1 VKAAPPVTA
10 AVIDVRR
17 RTGALLGV
25 VVLAHVILISTQVNT
40 RTGRSAFDAVL
51 FGVFGEAQRLVAS
64 LSGGAS
70 SLWARYVALRGVHE
84 ENAALRA
91 QLSTIEIRLQEQ
103 RALALRA
110 ERLQALLDLR
120 QTLGQRTVAAQ
131 IIAGDATA
139 FFRTVTIDRGA
150 NDGVATDA
158 AVISPHGVVGR
169 VVGRPAA
176 RAARVQLL
184 VDRNAGIGAVIER
197 SRAGGVVV
205 GDEGQMLR
213 MEYVSNLAD
222 VRPGDLVVSSG
233 LDGIYPKGFVI
244 GEVMSA
250 ERGAGLYHAI
260 RLRPAVDFSTIE
272 EVLVLLD
279 PPAGATDAKDIDAAG
294 TGGGA

>member
-1 VKAAPPVTA
+1 MKAAPPVTA

-40 RTGRSAFDAVL
+40 RTGRSAFDAVV

-64 LSGGAS
+64 LSGGVS
-70 SLWARYVALRGVHE
+70 SLWARYVALRGVRE

-131 IIAGDATA
+131 NIAGDATA
-139 FFRTVTIDRGA
+139 FFRTVTNDRGA

-158 AVISPHGVVGR
+158 AVISPRGVVGR
-169 VVGRPAA
+169 VVGHPAA

-244 GEVMSA
+244 GEVVSA

>member
-40 RTGRSAFDAVL
+40 RGGRSAFDAV
-51 FGVFGEAQRLVAS
+51 VFSAMGTVQRVVAS
-64 LSGGAS
+64 GSGSLST
-70 SLWARYVALRGVHE
+70 LWSHYVALRGVRA
-84 ENAALRA
+84 ENDALRA
-91 QLSTIEIRLQEQ
+91 QLGTTEIRLQEQ

-120 QTLGQRTVAAQ
+120 QSLPQRTVAAQ

-139 FFRTVTIDRGA
+139 FFRTVTIDRGSA
-150 NDGVATDA
+150 DGVAADA
-158 AVISPHGVVGR
+158 AVISPRGVVGR

-197 SRAGGVVV
+197 SRAGGVVM
-205 GDEGQMLR
+205 GDEGQVLR
-213 MEYVSNLAD
+213 MEYVSNLSD

-244 GEVMSA
+244 GEVVSV

-260 RLRPAVDFSTIE
+260 KLRPAVDFSTIE
-272 EVLVLLD
+272 EVVVLLD
-279 PPAGATDAKDIDAAG
+279 PPAGTADAKAVDAP
-294 TGGGA
+294 GGGD

>member
-1 VKAAPPVTA
+1 MKAAPPVTA

-40 RTGRSAFDAVL
+40 RTGRSAFDAVV

-64 LSGGAS
+64 LSGSVS
-70 SLWARYVALRGVHE
+70 SLWARYVALRGVRE

-139 FFRTVTIDRGA
+139 YFRTVTIDRGT

-158 AVISPHGVVGR
+158 AVISPRGVVGR
-169 VVGRPAA
+169 VVGHPAA

-244 GEVMSA
+244 GEVVSA

-279 PPAGATDAKDIDAAG
+279 PPAGATDANDIDAAG

>member
-1 VKAAPPVTA
+1 MKAAPPVTA

-40 RTGRSAFDAVL
+40 RTGRSAFDAVV

-64 LSGGAS
+64 LSGGVS
-70 SLWARYVALRGVHE
+70 SLWARYVALRGVRE

-139 FFRTVTIDRGA
+139 YFRTVTIDRGT

-158 AVISPHGVVGR
+158 AVISPRGVVGR
-169 VVGRPAA
+169 VVGHPAA

-244 GEVMSA
+244 GEVVSA

-279 PPAGATDAKDIDAAG
+279 PPVGATDANDIDAAG

>member
-40 RTGRSAFDAVL
+40 RTGRTAFDAM
-51 FGVFGEAQRLVAS
+51 VFSGMGEVQRLLASGWGS
-64 LSGGAS
+64 LST
-70 SLWARYVALRGVHE
+70 LWTHYIALRAVRE
-84 ENAALRA
+84 ENDALRA
-91 QLSTIEIRLQEQ
+91 QLGTTEIRLQEQ

-120 QTLGQRTVAAQ
+120 QSLPQRTVAAQ

-139 FFRTVTIDRGA
+139 FFRTVTIDRGSA
-150 NDGVATDA
+150 DGVLADA
-158 AVISPHGVVGR
+158 AVLSPRGVVGR

-197 SRAGGVVV
+197 SRAGGVVM

-213 MEYVSNLAD
+213 MEYVSNLSD
-222 VRPGDLVVSSG
+222 VKPGDLVVSSG

-244 GEVMSA
+244 GEIVSA
-250 ERGAGLYHAI
+250 ERGVGLYHAI
-260 RLRPAVDFSTIE
+260 KLRPAVDFSTIE
-272 EVLVLLD
+272 EVVVLLD
-279 PPAGATDAKDIDAAG
+279 PPTGTADAKAVD
-294 TGGGA
+294 TPGGGR

>member
-1 VKAAPPVTA
+1 MKAAPPVTA

-40 RTGRSAFDAVL
+40 RTGRSAFDAVV

-64 LSGGAS
+64 LSGGVS
-70 SLWARYVALRGVHE
+70 SLWARYVALRGVRE

-139 FFRTVTIDRGA
+139 YFRTVTIDRGT

-158 AVISPHGVVGR
+158 AVISPRGVVGR
-169 VVGRPAA
+169 VVGHPAA

-244 GEVMSA
+244 GEVVSA

>member
-1 VKAAPPVTA
+1 MKAAPPVTA

-40 RTGRSAFDAVL
+40 RTGRSAFDAVV

-64 LSGGAS
+64 LSGGVS
-70 SLWARYVALRGVHE
+70 SLWARYVALRGVRE

-139 FFRTVTIDRGA
+139 YFRTVTIDRGT

-158 AVISPHGVVGR
+158 AVISPRGVVGR
-169 VVGRPAA
+169 VVGHPAA

-244 GEVMSA
+244 GEVVSA

-279 PPAGATDAKDIDAAG
+279 PPAGATDANDIDAAG